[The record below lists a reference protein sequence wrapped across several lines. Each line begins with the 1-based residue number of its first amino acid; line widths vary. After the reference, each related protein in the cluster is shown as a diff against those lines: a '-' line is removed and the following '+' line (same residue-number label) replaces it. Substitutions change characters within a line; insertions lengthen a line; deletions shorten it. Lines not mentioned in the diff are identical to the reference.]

1 MKKKLIIPFF
11 QLLVLFTNSI
21 IPIGGGG
28 SVPPKNTGGSGIIT
42 ENSLIKNQYIKTTN
56 CKMIYFNQRGSFN
69 LIN

>member
-42 ENSLIKNQYIKTTN
+42 ENSLIKNQ
-56 CKMIYFNQRGSFN
+56 
-69 LIN
+69 